1 MDPRLHPRERSR
13 WKIRRSR
20 RKRQPHRNLPKRPG
34 RAKRSRHKSQ
44 SRRRIARPRLRK
56 REHPQPP
63 PRNVGA
69 RREPQTRP
77 TPAMPIRRTNQQRI
91 HPTHAR
97 LRLMLPLQR
106 LLRNPNEPGALG
118 NQNRYG
124 FRWENQ
130 KASEECEKSS
140 GQRGIVQKNSSK
152 NGLIAGSLWFLDG
165 ESFFS
170 FLLSLHLAK
179 NPT

>member
-1 MDPRLHPRERSR
+1 
-13 WKIRRSR
+13 
-20 RKRQPHRNLPKRPG
+20 
-34 RAKRSRHKSQ
+34 
-44 SRRRIARPRLRK
+44 
-56 REHPQPP
+56 
-63 PRNVGA
+63 
-69 RREPQTRP
+69 
-77 TPAMPIRRTNQQRI
+77 
-91 HPTHAR
+91 
-97 LRLMLPLQR
+97 MLQLQR

-152 NGLIAGSLWFLDG
+152 NGLIARSLWFLDG

-170 FLLSLHLAK
+170 FLLSLHLTKIQLKYRCESTHRTIPFHAVRGILACEGK
-179 NPT
+179 REQRAPE